1 MIRSRMEI
9 QFQTAQLARLC
20 NSEAALYR
28 RYGPDCAKQI
38 RRRLQQLEAVESLV
52 DMTFGRPRELKGAQA
67 GQISFHLTGP
77 LRLIT
82 RPTADPQ
89 PRKPDGGL
97 RRSKV
102 RSVTILEIADTD
114 HR

>member
-1 MIRSRMEI
+1 MEI
-9 QFQTAQLARLC
+9 QFYTVQLARLC
-20 NSEAALYR
+20 NSEAALNS

-52 DMTFGRPRELKGAQA
+52 DMTFGRPRELEGVQA
-67 GQISFHLTGP
+67 GQISLDLAGP
-77 LRLIT
+77 RRLIL
-82 RPTADPQ
+82 RPTADPP

-102 RSVTILEIADTD
+102 RSVIILEIADTH